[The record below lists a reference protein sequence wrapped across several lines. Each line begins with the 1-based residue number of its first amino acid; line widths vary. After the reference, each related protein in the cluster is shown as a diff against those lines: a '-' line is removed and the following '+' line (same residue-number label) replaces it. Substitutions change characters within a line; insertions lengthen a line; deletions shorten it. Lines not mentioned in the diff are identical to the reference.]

1 MNILVL
7 GSGGREHALAWKLKK
22 HQHQVFLHP
31 GNDGTLQENIPNFG
45 EATTI
50 EEISLQAQK
59 RNISLVVIGPEALL
73 AQDFATHLRLD
84 GFLVVGPGKEGAQ
97 LETSKVF
104 AKQFMAKASLPT
116 APFKIYSNLNEFN
129 EGIKQGHYPKV
140 LKLDGLAAG
149 KGVVI
154 AQDLSQALNFGE
166 SVWKKNLFGASSHKI
181 LEESFISGV
190 ELSYLGFCDGKH
202 FVPLSSATDFKRVF
216 DGNNGPNTGG
226 MGAISPSPY
235 FNSELEK
242 KISDQVLTPL
252 LHTMRK
258 EKLDFRGILYIGIMI
273 DSDQNPYVLEF
284 NTRFGDPE
292 TQVLMLR
299 IEEDLAPILIATA
312 RAELDLAAP
321 LKWSSQTGIYVVGAA
336 PGYPEK
342 PALGSP
348 ISGLIPTDPN
358 TQIFFSG
365 VKKKNVHLLTDGGRV
380 LGVGA
385 LGKDVHTARQR
396 AYQRL
401 EQISWD
407 GMHYRKDIGLTH

>member
-1 MNILVL
+1 M
-7 GSGGREHALAWKLKK
+7 
-22 HQHQVFLHP
+22 
-31 GNDGTLQENIPNFG
+31 
-45 EATTI
+45 
-50 EEISLQAQK
+50 
-59 RNISLVVIGPEALL
+59 
-73 AQDFATHLRLD
+73 
-84 GFLVVGPGKEGAQ
+84 
-97 LETSKVF
+97 
-104 AKQFMAKASLPT
+104 
-116 APFKIYSNLNEFN
+116 
-129 EGIKQGHYPKV
+129 
-140 LKLDGLAAG
+140 
-149 KGVVI
+149 
-154 AQDLSQALNFGE
+154 
-166 SVWKKNLFGASSHKI
+166 
-181 LEESFISGV
+181 EESFISGV

-202 FVPLSSATDFKRVF
+202 FVPLSSSTDFKRVF

-242 KISDQVLTPL
+242 KISNQVLTPL

-273 DSDQNPYVLEF
+273 DSNQNPYVLEF

-348 ISGLIPTDPN
+348 F
-358 TQIFFSG
+358 Q
-365 VKKKNVHLLTDGGRV
+365 V
-380 LGVGA
+380 
-385 LGKDVHTARQR
+385 
-396 AYQRL
+396 
-401 EQISWD
+401 
-407 GMHYRKDIGLTH
+407 